1 MLFRDE
7 NEDDE
12 LLPFCDR
19 AEAGRI
25 LATKLSAYGG
35 RNDVIVLGLPR
46 GGVPVAFEVAH
57 ALRVPLDVFVVRKL
71 GIPWHKELA
80 MGAVA
85 SKGIKVL
92 DLTLAQRLSVSDE
105 EIEKTV
111 AAERKEL
118 KRQERLYR
126 GNRPAL
132 DLRGKTVILVDDGIA
147 TGASILAAIAALRR
161 QKVGRIVVAIPV
173 APANACDAIRMEAD
187 ELVCVAEPR
196 MFFAVSQWYENFT
209 QTTDED
215 VRALLTQA
223 ARPVSR
229 VA

>member
-1 MLFRDE
+1 M
-7 NEDDE
+7 
-12 LLPFCDR
+12 
-19 AEAGRI
+19 
-25 LATKLSAYGG
+25 Y
-35 RNDVIVLGLPR
+35 
-46 GGVPVAFEVAH
+46 
-57 ALRVPLDVFVVRKL
+57 
-71 GIPWHKELA
+71 
-80 MGAVA
+80 
-85 SKGIKVL
+85 
-92 DLTLAQRLSVSDE
+92 LTLAQRLSVSDE

-126 GNRPAL
+126 GNRLAL
-132 DLRGKTVILVDDGIA
+132 DVRGKTVILVDDGIA

-161 QKVGRIVVAIPV
+161 QKIGRLVVAIPV

-196 MFFAVSQWYENFT
+196 TFFAVSQWYENFT

-215 VRALLTQA
+215 VRALLKQA

-229 VA
+229 AA